1 MRACPKCRKEY
12 DDTWKVCL
20 NCNVSL
26 QDITRPGL
34 SASELLELRNEIS
47 AVRNNLS
54 ELGRRLNQIE
64 RTAMGAAEKAVFVEA
79 APAPAQKAAKPAEP
93 ETKRSFA
100 AKVPPRD
107 EQPRKSAAWNF
118 EQILGEKWFNKLGI
132 LAVVIG
138 VALLVGYSFRYL
150 GPAGKIGLGFIFGV
164 GMLVFGHFIE
174 KKEDFSLYGKGLV
187 AGGWA
192 ISYFTTFAMYHIP
205 AVRLIHSPI
214 LGLALLLVV
223 SAATIADIY
232 RYKSQVAT
240 AFSYLLM
247 FITLMITPVSFFT
260 MAAAVPVALSL
271 IFFMYKREWREFGL
285 YGMAMTYITYMSWF
299 GIAQKVNKRAMT
311 ETEFFAA
318 AAFLVLY
325 WAIFVIAALLIKKD
339 DEDKTLCMESIGL
352 KVGFKDL
359 LHLINTLAASFIGY
373 ALLNFGF
380 MKYAQPALLIA
391 CGLYLALTALTH
403 SMKVRSLCLLSST
416 ALVVFA
422 AIYLSTRYSGYSLT
436 VAYILLAQFVMMAGV
451 VFKESYWRILSFS
464 GLVIMIGKLLLVD
477 SFIVKNT
484 ALGGHLSTRTL
495 LFAFA
500 FLVYMINHMLY
511 SRLKSA
517 GRLTEAEEYC
527 PDVISY
533 SYPII
538 YAMGT
543 WLDLPKVL
551 TAPCWI
557 ILGVILLQL
566 GISRKNYHQRIQ
578 GYILS
583 IGSFLRLLMSN
594 MLVTGGISLLSYRML
609 TCVPVLLLLYY
620 CVMILRDKK
629 TEPILKGSEKK
640 MIFIFP
646 YMVFVII
653 MFLLWYEAPKNLVAP
668 IWGIIAV
675 AYSLRGVYSKEK
687 HYLSI
692 SSIAAISACARA
704 IFVNLFQG
712 KYLVGAEGNVI
723 FPVITIGALYLGN
736 VFYLRSKEALKE
748 IEGKGDGKIRTFLH
762 SSRLIYSIVATL
774 LLTILLIVKLQG
786 VLLTVSLGLEGMFLF
801 LLGFGIKEKYW
812 RMFGLVI
819 LLLTLGKAF
828 LIDLRQLSTLYYIL
842 CLIGLGMAL
851 LFVSYVYTKNKDKIK
866 KLI

>member
-1 MRACPKCRKEY
+1 MRRCPKCGKEY

-20 NCNVSL
+20 KCQVPL
-26 QDITRPGL
+26 QDMARAGL
-34 SASELLELRNEIS
+34 SAIELLELRKEIS

-54 ELGRRLNQIE
+54 ELGMRLNQIE
-64 RTAMGAAEKAVFVEA
+64 RAAIGAADKVVFTEA
-79 APAPAQKAAKPAEP
+79 APVEKAEKPATIKTERNF
-93 ETKRSFA
+93 T
-100 AKVPPRD
+100 AKASRIE
-107 EQPRKSAAWNF
+107 EQPRKNTAWNF
-118 EQILGEKWFNKLGI
+118 EQMLGEKWFNKLGI

-150 GPAGKIGLGFIFGV
+150 GPAGKIGLGFIFGA
-164 GMLVFGHFIE
+164 GMLIFGHFIE

-214 LGLALLLVV
+214 FAMVLLLAV
-223 SAATIADIY
+223 SAVTIVDIY

-247 FITLMITPVSFFT
+247 FITLMITPVSLFT

-271 IFFMYKREWREFGL
+271 IFFMHKREWKEFGL
-285 YGMAMTYITYMSWF
+285 YGMAMTYMTYMAWF
-299 GIAQKVNKRAMT
+299 GIAQKVNKRTMT
-311 ETEFFAA
+311 EAEFFAA
-318 AAFLVLY
+318 AAFLALY

-339 DEDKTLCMESIGL
+339 NEDKTLYLESIDL
-352 KVGFKDL
+352 KVGFRDL
-359 LHLINTLAASFIGY
+359 LHLVNTLLASFIGY
-373 ALLNFGF
+373 VLLGFGF
-380 MKYAQPALLIA
+380 IKYAQSALLIA
-391 CGLYLALTALTH
+391 CGLYLALTVITYF
-403 SMKVRSLCLLSST
+403 MKARSLCLSSST
-416 ALVVFA
+416 VSIVFA
-422 AIYLSTRYSGYSLT
+422 VIYLSTRYSGYHLT
-436 VAYILLAQFVMMAGV
+436 VACILLAQLVLMAGI

-464 GLVIMIGKLLLVD
+464 GLIIIIGKLLVTD
-477 SFIVKNT
+477 SFVVKNA

-500 FLVYMINHMLY
+500 FLVYMANHLLY

-566 GISRKNYHQRIQ
+566 GISKNNYHQRIQ

-594 MLVTGGISLLSYRML
+594 MLVTGGISILSYRMI

-620 CVMILRDKK
+620 CVMILRDRK
-629 TEPILKGSEKK
+629 TEAILKGPEKK

-653 MFLLWYEAPKNLVAP
+653 MFLVWYEAPKNLVAP
-668 IWGIIAV
+668 VWGIIAL

-712 KYLVGAEGNVI
+712 KYLVGAEGSAI
-723 FPVITIGALYLGN
+723 FPIITIGALYLGN
-736 VFYLRSKEALKE
+736 IFYLTSKEALKE
-748 IEGKGDGKIRTFLH
+748 TEGKGDGKIRTFLH
-762 SSRLIYSIVATL
+762 SSRLVYSIVATL

-786 VLLTVSLGLEGMFLF
+786 VLLTVSLGIEGMLLF
-801 LLGFGIKEKYW
+801 LLGFGIKEKHW

-819 LLLTLGKAF
+819 LLLALGKAF